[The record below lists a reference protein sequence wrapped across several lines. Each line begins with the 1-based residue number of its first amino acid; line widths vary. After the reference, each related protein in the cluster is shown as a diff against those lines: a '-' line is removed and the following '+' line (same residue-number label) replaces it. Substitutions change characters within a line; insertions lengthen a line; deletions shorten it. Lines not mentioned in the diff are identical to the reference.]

1 MKTNLDDYRQDND
14 GSLPLFATARASDP
28 ATSVAAAQSM
38 TAAAVDEHE
47 RLILIALD
55 AGPGGKTA
63 LASRIGSMSDQQVIR
78 RMKRLERLGKVERT
92 GLEVMSAARRGETEW
107 RVVGGCE

>member
-1 MKTNLDDYRQDND
+1 MTTWQGQHFLDFDAAPARRND
-14 GSLPLFATARASDP
+14 PP
-28 ATSVAAAQSM
+28 TSVAAGQAM

-47 RLILIALD
+47 RLILAALA
-55 AGPGGKTA
+55 AGPAGKTA
-63 LASRIGSMSDQQVIR
+63 LAARIGSMTDQQVIR

-107 RVVGGCE
+107 RVVGGGIS

>member
-1 MKTNLDDYRQDND
+1 MSVFRQQHYMDFD
-14 GSLPLFATARASDP
+14 AAPARRTDP
-28 ATSVAAAQSM
+28 PTSVAAGQAM

-47 RLILIALD
+47 RLILAALA
-55 AGPGGKTA
+55 AGPAGKTVIA
-63 LASRIGSMSDQQVIR
+63 ARIGTMTEQQVIR

-107 RVVGGCE
+107 RVVGGFRT

>member
-1 MKTNLDDYRQDND
+1 MRTTLDDYRPPADD
-14 GSLPLFATARASDP
+14 SGLPLFATARARDP

-47 RLILIALD
+47 RLILIALA

-63 LASRIGSMSDQQVIR
+63 LAARIGSMSDQQVIR

-107 RVVGGCE
+107 RAK